1 MCVLKAVDVRTIRC
15 YMTRGYQDKRR
26 LQPPRARRSY
36 EDAKAKEVLI
46 AAHEVVSKSR
56 ADV

>member
-1 MCVLKAVDVRTIRC
+1 MLKAVDVRTIRC